1 MFPHLGLENFK
12 KAQKYSITHAQ
23 CLIICHLY
31 ILAGMIGIPVVI
43 WRSGQFMKQQLD
55 RYDD

>member
-31 ILAGMIGIPVVI
+31 ILAGMTTGFPLS
-43 WRSGQFMKQQLD
+43 SGDLGSL
-55 RYDD
+55 